1 MKTFKDLKEWNT
13 VWIID
18 YKDIKEYK
26 VHYCIPYNGYYCLVI
41 KDFSMDPFR
50 NGEWIYEEHTV
61 RLMRVF
67 TVFIII
73 KILILKLKVI

>member
-1 MKTFKDLKEWNT
+1 MKKKTFKDLKEWDT

-26 VHYCIPYNGYYCLVI
+26 VYYCIPYNGYYCLVI

-50 NGEWIYEEHTV
+50 NGE
-61 RLMRVF
+61 
-67 TVFIII
+67 
-73 KILILKLKVI
+73 

>member
-1 MKTFKDLKEWNT
+1 MKTFKDLKEWDT

-50 NGEWIYEEHTV
+50 NGE
-61 RLMRVF
+61 
-67 TVFIII
+67 
-73 KILILKLKVI
+73 